1 MNVESLKKLA
11 PLVNAYE
18 LIPGRH
24 YVVLAGKGFSYDL
37 VQALFKDVRENHP
50 DLGIFVIVTP
60 NSQNLAI
67 AEDENCDTLPANKQ
81 GAL

>member
-24 YVVLAGKGFSYDL
+24 YVVLAGKGFSYEL
-37 VQALFKDVRENHP
+37 AHALFKDVRENHP
-50 DLGIFVIVTP
+50 NIGIFVIVTP
-60 NSQNLAI
+60 KSQNLQI
-67 AEDENCDTLPANKQ
+67 AEDENGTTDAT
-81 GAL
+81 